1 MSKDLDVHVWL
12 QYRLF
17 HGKSALT
24 DIGDFVIIDPNL
36 HDEFDA
42 FKKAEIA
49 KGHSF
54 VPINELLLL
63 FCLPQF
69 SDLHELPRIEKF
81 GERYLYLTAAQIDQ
95 LILWV
100 YEMRENYSASESTFH
115 NAVESLWQANVTGLL
130 HYYYYKLLLLLLVYC
145 VSRI

>member
-1 MSKDLDVHVWL
+1 MSKDLDVHIWL

-24 DIGDFVIIDPNL
+24 DVGDFVIIDPKL
-36 HDEFDA
+36 HNEFDA

-49 KGHSF
+49 SGHSY
-54 VPINELLLL
+54 VPVNELLLL

-81 GERYLYLTAAQIDQ
+81 GKIYLYLKASQIDQ

-100 YEMRENYSASESTFH
+100 NEMRESVSSRESTFP
-115 NAVESLWQANVTGLL
+115 NAVENLWQANVTGII
-130 HYYYYKLLLLLLVYC
+130 V
-145 VSRI
+145 